1 VQVKTGDSSRWYN
14 VGYIEID
21 ADTGLTISGQDLIFE
36 HGTEQHYIYPSDY
49 ELDFMT
55 ESGCDFRFLNGPIKL
70 SCDMD
75 PKSDGEYDL
84 GMTSYRYD
92 DIYCDDLHVTNTPW
106 DHEDDLALV
115 RGIRADAQD
124 GRMYDR
130 SSIPPML
137 KASHRKSEKV
147 AKRAAR
153 LDRDNEELRQKLL
166 EAAEKETRP
175 EKKAM
180 LLARRD
186 RVGSDHDAKLSRYEA
201 SLDDDT
207 TLSVGNSLGLLF
219 GAMRQLA
226 DHVDAIAGR
235 LEAIEKGATK

>member
-1 VQVKTGDSSRWYN
+1 MSET
-14 VGYIEID
+14 
-21 ADTGLTISGQDLIFE
+21 
-36 HGTEQHYIYPSDY
+36 
-49 ELDFMT
+49 
-55 ESGCDFRFLNGPIKL
+55 GCDFRFLNGPIKL

-92 DIYCDDLHVTNTPW
+92 DIYCDDLHVTNEPW

-115 RGIRADAQD
+115 RGIRADAKD
-124 GRMYDR
+124 AKKYAR

-137 KASHRKSEKV
+137 KASHRKVEKV
-147 AKRAAR
+147 ARRAAR
-153 LDRDNEELRQKLL
+153 LDRDDDDLRQKLL

-186 RVGSDHDAKLSRYEA
+186 RVGSDREAQLAHYEA

-219 GAMRQLA
+219 GAVRQLA
-226 DHVDAIAGR
+226 DQLDALAGR
-235 LEAIEKGATK
+235 LDAIEKGPS